1 MQKIFTTEQT
11 AKTPLIEFDP
21 GSGMFTLK
29 GKSIPENT
37 IAFYKPVFDWLY
49 EYEASPAKTT
59 TVNIQMDYFNTSSAK
74 IFSDLFSY
82 LEKLEDEKKSQV
94 VVNWHYNDEDDDMLE
109 AGEDYKSI
117 TKVAFHLMP
126 FTK

>member
-11 AKTPLIEFDP
+11 PKTPFAEFDP

-37 IAFYKPVFDWLY
+37 VAYYRPVFDWLN
-49 EYEASPAKTT
+49 EYEAAPAKTT
-59 TVNIQMDYFNTSSAK
+59 TVNLQMDYFNTSSAK
-74 IFSDLFSY
+74 IFADFFSF
-82 LEKLEDEKKSQV
+82 LERLQSEKKSEV
-94 VVNWHYNDEDDDMLE
+94 VVNWHYNSEDDDMLE

-117 TKVAFHLMP
+117 TKVTFNLIP
-126 FTK
+126 FTR